1 MYKEITNTSYNIY
14 PEMSSLYRIMIV
26 DENGKNDFV
35 AAFLNKKDAEMAL
48 CSIMRD
54 LKNGERMVIVK
65 DKKS

>member
-1 MYKEITNTSYNIY
+1 
-14 PEMSSLYRIMIV
+14 MSSLYRIMIV

-35 AAFLNKKDAEMAL
+35 AAFLNKKDAEIAL
-48 CSIMRD
+48 HSIMRD

>member
-1 MYKEITNTSYNIY
+1 MYKGITNTSYNIY

-35 AAFLNKKDAEMAL
+35 AAFLNKEDAEIAL
-48 CSIMRD
+48 HSIMRD

-65 DKKS
+65 